1 MAKVMKS
8 AWDES
13 AQLANETLSSHSIL
27 GDDYVTQDNDA
38 LDNMRDDL
46 NQGLDDDDDVLE
58 ADDEEKGPCDCNC

>member
-1 MAKVMKS
+1 MAKVMKT

-13 AQLANETLSSHSIL
+13 AELANESLTPHSIL

-38 LDNMRDDL
+38 LDDMRDDL
-46 NQGLDDDDDVLE
+46 DQGLDDEDEALE